1 MSNFENFPSNSENL
15 IAAEQLQES
24 QASVSNNSF
33 ENFLNSP
40 TDLSESAHL
49 QELQTSVTTN
59 ITGILA
65 ATGYAVGA
73 IAVSPS
79 FFFKSTE
86 EKKAEFVEDVNSYVT
101 SSEFISCLSNDLG
114 EPKVTET
121 EEDFVE
127 RASRLLKATL
137 TEKFKI

>member
-1 MSNFENFPSNSENL
+1 MSNFENFPSNSEDL
-15 IAAEQLQES
+15 IEAEQLQES

-59 ITGILA
+59 ITGLL

-86 EKKAEFVEDVNSYVT
+86 EKKAEFVEDVNNYVT